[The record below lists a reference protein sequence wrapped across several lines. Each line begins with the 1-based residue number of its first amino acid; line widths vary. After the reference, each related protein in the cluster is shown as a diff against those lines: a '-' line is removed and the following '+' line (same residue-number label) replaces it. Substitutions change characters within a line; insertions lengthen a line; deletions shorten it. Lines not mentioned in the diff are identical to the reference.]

1 MVWLNKN
8 THNFLCG
15 LLFIFTNVKL
25 RDMFSGDSLHS
36 CWSILIYSEV
46 YIDFYMLAINEL
58 SETTETLKTTGYLFV
73 NWNDT
78 FLKWDPNAYGGLS
91 LYQFPQVI

>member
-1 MVWLNKN
+1 
-8 THNFLCG
+8 
-15 LLFIFTNVKL
+15 
-25 RDMFSGDSLHS
+25 
-36 CWSILIYSEV
+36 
-46 YIDFYMLAINEL
+46 MLAINEL